1 MAITRRK
8 RRSIVTAAVII
19 ALGVAIGSDALHL
32 ARAKRFNAAIAEHD
46 YPQAGSDASRHGMF
60 ARAFDMH
67 QKGQLQEAAELYAR
81 LEQATDPALSS
92 AAKFNLA
99 NLYLEQSVELTA
111 SQGPELGIPLV
122 ELAKAGYRRVL
133 REDSRHW
140 DAKHNLA
147 KALALLP
154 DLDDLSFDDDIM
166 PERSPRAP
174 QAARAYDRL
183 P

>member
-1 MAITRRK
+1 
-8 RRSIVTAAVII
+8 
-19 ALGVAIGSDALHL
+19 
-32 ARAKRFNAAIAEHD
+32 
-46 YPQAGSDASRHGMF
+46 MF
-60 ARAFDMH
+60 ARAFDLH
-67 QKGQLQEAAELYAR
+67 QKGRLRDAAELYAR
-81 LEQATDPALSS
+81 LEQVTDPVIRI
-92 AAKFNLA
+92 AAKYNLA
-99 NLYLEQSVELTA
+99 NLYLEQSVELWA
-111 SQGPELGIPLV
+111 SQGAELGIPLV

-133 REDSRHW
+133 RENSRHW

-154 DLDDLSFDDDIM
+154 DLDDVVSDDDIM